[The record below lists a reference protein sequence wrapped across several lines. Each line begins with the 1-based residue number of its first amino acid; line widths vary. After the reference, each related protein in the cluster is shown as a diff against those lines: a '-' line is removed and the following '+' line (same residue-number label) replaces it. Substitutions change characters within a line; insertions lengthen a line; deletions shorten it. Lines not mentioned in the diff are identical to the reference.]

1 MVKKKNI
8 HKNISIVE
16 DAPIRKVREINLL
29 WVFLLPYKWTIVK
42 AMIALIIAAASTLAI
57 PQAIRQIIDLGFTSV
72 SIDLINLY
80 FIALLGV
87 AVVLALATFARY
99 YLVTWLGERV
109 VTDIRRAVFNK
120 VLTLSPVFFE
130 KNRFFLNFK
139 FHENSFKGI
148 LSAD

>member
-80 FIALLGV
+80 FVALLGV

-130 KNRFFLNFK
+130 KNRSNLHLGYFLAFIFLN
-139 FHENSFKGI
+139 H
-148 LSAD
+148 

>member
-80 FIALLGV
+80 FIA
-87 AVVLALATFARY
+87 
-99 YLVTWLGERV
+99 
-109 VTDIRRAVFNK
+109 
-120 VLTLSPVFFE
+120 
-130 KNRFFLNFK
+130 
-139 FHENSFKGI
+139 
-148 LSAD
+148 